1 MAAEAQVARRWTGVE
16 ALDLPLPVPA
26 GHAPLSM
33 RFCRIPAGKFRMGAR
48 GGCDEYEKDYKE
60 PVHEVEVPYDF
71 WMAKYVVTQAQYAVV
86 FEALGLLGIQRPD
99 RERWDARPSHFKDKP
114 NHPVEGVSW
123 IDVTLWCQKLSE
135 WLQAKC
141 PLELS
146 EWCGDGR
153 AVCSLPT
160 DIEWEYAC
168 RAGTETEYWCGDD
181 DEDLRHVAWF
191 GEDYGN
197 GSTHSVYDP
206 VSSDG
211 DVPVSNAFGLVG
223 VHGNVDEWCL
233 DVYERSFAPHAA
245 GRRAERWR
253 VISDSHGSVFRGG
266 FWFSSAAKCRSAIRG
281 GYTPAGRFSHTGFRV
296 CLVRGPGSL
305 SHGGKAAA
313 AEQRAEAEQAQQE
326 KASGTGP
333 PSSAAGETAASVSA
347 RHAAGAGIHDQDLG
361 GEGRQSLKAAVGWSP
376 AAEYSPPVS
385 NPDGPPALVVGSL
398 DKDQSCD
405 CPTLDFSR
413 FTSLRHLILWG
424 LTDVEAIVGL
434 PRNLERLDVRGCKS
448 LKSLP
453 VVTLDNLETL
463 DLGGCVGLKDFP
475 EGLQAP
481 SLRWLYLDGC
491 TGITAAR
498 GNNPLNS
505 FLKKTRC
512 LEELSAVDCS
522 WIENLDG
529 LPQQDTTAVV
539 PSVGDPRFPERQLK
553 KLVLRGCTHLQ
564 RLPGL
569 SGFDWLHHLD
579 LQRCRSLEELP
590 PLPVD
595 KAQDLPR
602 GIRTLYLTGCDKL
615 KSFLDLDIRR
625 VHRGEAIP
633 SAGSKTPAA
642 ADAAVNVA
650 GQFRA
655 LSTLANERAEM
666 RMAKVLFLGSGR
678 CGKTTLS
685 KALAWKALGAEGWV
699 NRANA
704 HKKPQG
710 YEPSTSNIRLDAFD
724 ATAEINGGPV
734 TTRVQAWDFGGQEI
748 FHDTHRLFASE
759 GAVFVIVTTTTTIL
773 DKRLKADFDRRET
786 NDLPW
791 DELVKQN
798 THRELSYWLDYVWEA
813 RGLRGISLDKPDAPP
828 VRVLVVCTG
837 SGAREGQGQAEIERS
852 LCQQAGRYAPLIGS
866 TIEVVSVDIQPE
878 TLESDAALE
887 KISRWVR
894 KQATGVAD
902 ELGVRVPRLYAE
914 MEKKCAQILADNQAI
929 DKAVEDGEIPAA
941 EKIEKYSLPDWGE
954 VVAKTHATDNRSRR
968 EISRAVA
975 DYFHACGRVFFL
987 SKADTV
993 VVDQRWAVNLV
1004 YDAVVAP
1011 VAIDSTRRTIHS
1023 QTTDPFE
1030 PEWYRRLIMA
1040 RPEVSRHW
1048 DFLLGLLDACNLVIQ
1063 LPSGRLF
1070 AAHTELRAEL
1080 GRDAEHALIRQWEA
1094 ARPGAGQAALVNHS
1108 FAVHDTGKGLLLGR
1122 NAFQKIVATVAR
1134 EMDGRLPR
1142 RLFLNDDEGEARDGI
1157 PRFRGSIPTF
1167 GRHSRFWR
1175 DGFQIEWLFMRT
1187 SDGGLMNPQAIPVDK
1202 AETLTLRIEW
1212 KNLSSEGGFRGGIF
1226 VQMLCSD
1233 EVTKYGRLFEYL
1245 FGRKQAAEGPTRSV
1259 ELNARQS
1266 PPLAEYSIDGSDADL
1281 VIHDHR
1287 PKNLPTEVARS
1298 LRGLGSP
1305 GWIHRDGPTNNGRF
1319 DVAISYRHKSSAA
1332 FVKALHA
1339 ALTDAGLLCYY
1350 DQERFL
1356 TQPGVSPDPNT
1367 LTRIY
1372 DTLRHARVLIAVP
1385 AVEYFAKPLRTE
1397 TEDDNIYCPVELAE
1411 AIVAGTG
1418 PAAEPHHRPVQR
1430 HFWVRPVE
1438 PGGKP
1443 THITRDELKSAICQ
1457 LLQEHYKEV
1466 VVQRSQPAKSPTPV
1480 QVRENHS
1487 VKTVIHD
1494 FPARALDWANAAYGS
1509 EQYLD
1514 VPHYADGHADAWDF
1528 SRVIAAV
1535 KQALGVERGPF
1546 G

>member
-1 MAAEAQVARRWTGVE
+1 MAADEQGARRWTGVE

-33 RFCRIPAGKFRMGAR
+33 RLCRIPAGKFRMGAR
-48 GGCDEYEKDYKE
+48 GAETSEKSTAE
-60 PVHEVEVPYDF
+60 PVHQVEVPYDF
-71 WMAKYVVTQAQYAVV
+71 WMATYVVTQREYAAV
-86 FEALGLLGIQRPD
+86 FAALGLARSNVANRKAEPSRFNGRPD
-99 RERWDARPSHFKDKP
+99 
-114 NHPVEGVSW
+114 HPVEQVSW
-123 IDVTLWCQKLSE
+123 NDAMLWCQKLSE
-135 WLQAKC
+135 WLQGNGPPA
-141 PLELS
+141 LS
-146 EWCGDGR
+146 PWLAGSR
-153 AVCSLPT
+153 VVVSLPT
-160 DIEWEYAC
+160 EIEWEYAC
-168 RAGTETEYWCGDD
+168 RAGTETEFWCGDD
-181 DEDLRHVAWF
+181 DEDLRRIAWF
-191 GEDYGN
+191 GEDYHR
-197 GSTHSVYDP
+197 GSTHP
-206 VSSDG
+206 VESRVADDAS
-211 DVPVSNAFGLVG
+211 PANAFGLVG
-223 VHGNVDEWCL
+223 VHGNVWEWCH
-233 DVYERSFAPHAA
+233 DSFEPDEFAPHAA
-245 GRRAERWR
+245 GRSAARSSDAFVAFDDSYR
-253 VISDSHGSVFRGG
+253 VIRGG
-266 FWFSSAAKCRSAIRG
+266 AWYCTAGRCRSAYRSWFG
-281 GYTPAGRFSHTGFRV
+281 PGDRNVRPGFRV
-296 CLVRGPGSL
+296 CLVRGPAGSPDQ
-305 SHGGKAAA
+305 SGGGAALGNQGA
-313 AEQRAEAEQAQQE
+313 KAEQAQQD
-326 KASGTGP
+326 KASGTRP
-333 PSSAAGETAASVSA
+333 KSSAAGEAAAAAPSWRLGVHDASLSGDGAAALATA
-347 RHAAGAGIHDQDLG
+347 
-361 GEGRQSLKAAVGWSP
+361 GRSP
-376 AAEYSPPVS
+376 AAGVYSPFFR
-385 NPDGPPALVVGSL
+385 PDGPPALVVGSL
-398 DKDQSCD
+398 GEPKTRDPQLFR
-405 CPTLDFSR
+405 TLDFSR

-424 LTDVEAIVGL
+424 LTDVEAIIGL
-434 PRNLERLDVRGCKS
+434 PVGLERLDVRGCTS
-448 LKSLP
+448 LKALP
-453 VVTLDNLETL
+453 AVTLDNLETL

-553 KLVLRGCTHLQ
+553 KLVLRGCTRLQ

-579 LQRCRSLEELP
+579 LRRCRSLEELP

-595 KAQDLPR
+595 KARDLPK

-633 SAGSKTPAA
+633 SAGSKAPAA
-642 ADAAVNVA
+642 SDAAVNVA

-655 LSTLANERAEM
+655 LSTLADDRAEM

-685 KALAWKALGAEGWV
+685 KALAWKALGAEGWA

-724 ATAEINGGPV
+724 ATAEINGVPV

-759 GAVFVIVTTTTTIL
+759 GAVFVIVTTTKTIL

-813 RGLRGISLDKPDAPP
+813 RGLQGVSLDKAEAPP
-828 VRVLVVCTG
+828 VRVLVVWTG
-837 SGAREGQGQAEIERS
+837 SGAQGWQGQAEIEHS
-852 LCQQAGRYAPLIGS
+852 LRQQAGRYAPLIGS

-894 KQATGVAD
+894 NQATGVAD

-954 VVAKTHATDNRSRR
+954 VVAKTHAIDTSSRR

-1030 PEWYRRLIMA
+1030 PAWYRRLFMA

-1048 DFLLGLLDACNLVIQ
+1048 EFLLGLLDACNLVIQ

-1080 GRDAEHALIRQWEA
+1080 GRDAEHALFRQWEA
-1094 ARPGAGQAALVNHS
+1094 ARPGAGQAPLVNHS

-1187 SDGGLMNPQAIPVDK
+1187 SDGGLMTPQSIPIDK
-1202 AETLTLRIEW
+1202 AETLILRIEW

-1245 FGRKQAAEGPTRSV
+1245 LGRKQAAEGPTRSV

-1287 PKNLPTEVARS
+1287 PKNLPTEVARC

-1356 TQPGVSPDPNT
+1356 TERGSAPEPNT

-1372 DTLRHARVLIAVP
+1372 DTLRHARVLIVVP

-1514 VPHYADGHADAWDF
+1514 VPHCADGRSDAWDF

-1535 KQALGVERGPF
+1535 KQALGVERGSS